1 MLQPYQYNE
10 VKQEITNL
18 INIYKTV
25 NDKQVVKTSQ
35 AMVTLKIEP
44 ILGKA
49 LHESIYDEYMDVKLT
64 NARAVKIYEKLREQ
78 IVPFPTVSAKQIEK
92 SFKKVKK
99 LKYPKLEEYDLKET
113 SYLAWD
119 DIGTQRKYITLF
131 YEEKLVGIYGVMS
144 PQVIKN
150 VCSICNH
157 IGNVAMF
164 LSTTKSSGDG
174 TYTKKGNYVCT
185 DSQACNQQLTS
196 LDSLYDFYHTL
207 SK

>member
-1 MLQPYQYNE
+1 MLQPYQYNV

-35 AMVTLKIEP
+35 AVATSKIEP
-44 ILGKA
+44 LLGKE
-49 LHESIYDEYMDVKLT
+49 LHELIYSDYMDVKLT
-64 NARAVKIYEKLREQ
+64 NARAVKIYDKLKAH
-78 IVPFPTVSAKQIEK
+78 VAPFPTISSKQIEK
-92 SFKKVKK
+92 SFRKVKK
-99 LKYPKLEEYDLKET
+99 LKYPKIEEYDLKET
-113 SYLAWD
+113 TYLAWD
-119 DIGTQRKYITLF
+119 DIGTQRKYINFF
-131 YEEKLVGIYGVMS
+131 YEDKLVGMYGVMS

-150 VCSICNH
+150 VCSICH
-157 IGNVAMF
+157 SIGNVAMF

-185 DSQACNQQLTS
+185 DSCNCNRQLTS
-196 LDSLYDFYHTL
+196 LDHLYDFYQTL